1 MRNYDIQSKL
11 ISDTLTSQNAL
22 NLALVDKKGIS
33 NHLKMTTTAE
43 TPESPSKF
51 QSKFKRQKEPTTQ
64 NHKTKH
70 TTRARK
76 NRESLKLRE
85 THLDTS

>member
-43 TPESPSKF
+43 T
-51 QSKFKRQKEPTTQ
+51 Q
-64 NHKTKH
+64 NHHPSFNRNSNAKKNQRHKITKQNTQQGPVKTEK
-70 TTRARK
+70 A
-76 NRESLKLRE
+76 
-85 THLDTS
+85 

>member
-11 ISDTLTSQNAL
+11 ISDTLTSQDAL

-43 TPESPSKF
+43 T
-51 QSKFKRQKEPTTQ
+51 Q
-64 NHKTKH
+64 NHHSSFNRNSNAKRTNETKSQNKTHNKGP
-70 TTRARK
+70 
-76 NRESLKLRE
+76 
-85 THLDTS
+85 